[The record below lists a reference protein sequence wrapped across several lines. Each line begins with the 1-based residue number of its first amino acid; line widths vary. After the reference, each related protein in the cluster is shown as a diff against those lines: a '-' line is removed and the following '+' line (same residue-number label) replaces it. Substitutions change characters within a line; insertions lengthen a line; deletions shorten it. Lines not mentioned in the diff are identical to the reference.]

1 MSGVQTGKT
10 RAIWEPIPNSPQ
22 VEFMS
27 RTDDEV
33 LFGGAAGGAKTESL
47 LHYPVRDL
55 LRIPKLQA
63 LYIQRENNRMRDV
76 LVRAQEFFIPL
87 GATYNKT
94 EQTFTFPNGSRYE
107 FGHMEHE
114 ESKVRY
120 QGRAFEIICF
130 DELTQFTESQYLYLF
145 SRNRG
150 AFNPQYRAKM
160 RAATNPG
167 GIGHGWVRS
176 RFVDALVP
184 GRTRFFVRINNEDR
198 RCHPDTPFAKSRAF
212 IPSRVTDNPYY
223 RNTAY
228 VANLMALPENERRA
242 LLEGDWNAFEGQFF
256 RMWRR
261 NIHVV
266 EPFELPKDWAYF
278 GAYDYGHSSPACYL
292 LAGINREGDVYFVR
306 ELYKEELS
314 IREQAE
320 AIIEL
325 ESGIKV
331 SGRIADN
338 QIFEH
343 RMKNEPGSDDTIDQI
358 FYRESGGRVSFGR
371 SNKERMSGWAAM
383 KEYMAWDGNYDG
395 TLASLTRR
403 PQFYVTANCTNL
415 IREIEGAVYSQL
427 GNAQSIM
434 NKKSRIEDLDT
445 RGSDHA
451 LDPARYL
458 IQYVYAPR
466 PVKPRQI
473 TVREMF
479 LEQGKPR
486 PPKGVMKF

>member
-1 MSGVQTGKT
+1 MSVQVGKT

-22 VEFMS
+22 AHFMS
-27 RTDDEV
+27 RIEDEV
-33 LFGGAAGGAKTESL
+33 LFGGAAGGGKSEAL

-63 LYIQRENNRMRDV
+63 LYVQRENNRMRDV
-76 LVRAQEFFIPL
+76 LVRAQEFFVPL

-94 EQTFTFPNGSRYE
+94 EQIFTFQNGSRYE

-114 ESKVRY
+114 ESKIRY

-130 DELTQFTESQYLYLF
+130 DELTQFSERQYLYLF

-150 AFNPQYRAKM
+150 AFNPQYKARM

-176 RFVDALVP
+176 RFIDALEP
-184 GRTRFFVRINNEDR
+184 GKTRFFIRINNEDR

-212 IPSRVTDNPYY
+212 IPARVSDNPYY
-223 RNTAY
+223 RDSAY

-266 EPFELPKDWAYF
+266 EPLELPQDWAYF
-278 GAYDYGHSSPACYL
+278 GAYDYGYSSPACYL
-292 LAGINREGDVYFVR
+292 LAGVNYDGDVYFVR
-306 ELYKEELS
+306 EFYQEELS

-320 AIIEL
+320 AILEL

-331 SGRIADN
+331 TARIADN

-343 RMKNEPGSDDTIDQI
+343 RMKNEPGSDDTIDAI
-358 FYRESGGRVSFGR
+358 FYRESKGKISFGR
-371 SNKERMSGWAAM
+371 SNKDRMSGWAAV
-383 KEYMAWDGNYDG
+383 KEYMAWEGQYDG

-403 PQFYVTANCTNL
+403 PQMYVTANCTNL
-415 IREIEGAVYSQL
+415 IREIEGAVYAPS
-427 GNAQSIM
+427 GNAQYRGD
-434 NKKSRIEDLDT
+434 KTARAEDLDT

-466 PVKPRQI
+466 KFKQYPL

-479 LEQGKPR
+479 LEQGRPR
-486 PPKGVMKF
+486 PPKGVVKF

>member
-1 MSGVQTGKT
+1 MSVQVGKT
-10 RAIWEPIPNSPQ
+10 RAIWEPVANSPQ
-22 VEFMS
+22 TEFMS
-27 RTDDEV
+27 RTEDEV
-33 LFGGAAGGAKTESL
+33 LFGGAAGGMKTMSL

-63 LYIQRENNRMRDV
+63 LYCQRENNRMRDV
-76 LVRAQEFFIPL
+76 LVLAQEYFIPL

-94 EQTFTFPNGSRYE
+94 EQIFVFPNGSRYE

-114 ESKVRY
+114 DSKYRY
-120 QGRAFEIICF
+120 MGRGFDIICF

-150 AFNPQYRAKM
+150 VSNPGYRAKM

-167 GIGHGWVRS
+167 GIGHSWVKA

-184 GRTRFFVRINNEDR
+184 YKTRFFIRVNNEDL
-198 RCHPDTPFAKSRAF
+198 RCHPETPFAKSRAF

-223 RNTAY
+223 RDSAY
-228 VANLMALPENERRA
+228 VANLMALPDNERRA

-256 RMWRR
+256 RKWRR

-266 EPFELPKDWAYF
+266 EPFQLPQDWAYF
-278 GAYDYGHSSPACYL
+278 GAYDYGYSSPACYL
-292 LAGINREGDVYFVR
+292 LAGVNYDGDVYFVR
-306 ELYKEELS
+306 EFYQEELS

-320 AIIEL
+320 AILQL

-331 SGRIADN
+331 SARIADN

-343 RMKNEPGSDDTIDQI
+343 RMKNDPGTDDSIDQV
-358 FYRESGGRVSFGR
+358 FYRESNGKISFGR
-371 SNKERMSGWAAM
+371 SNKDRLSGWAAM
-383 KEYMAWDGNYDG
+383 KEYLAWEGNYDG
-395 TLASLTRR
+395 TLESLSRR
-403 PQFYVTANCTNL
+403 PRMYVTANCTNL

-427 GNAQSIM
+427 GNAQSIS
-434 NKKSRIEDLDT
+434 NKTTRIEDLDT

-458 IQYVYAPR
+458 LQFIYAPR
-466 PVKPRQI
+466 KIKQRQP

-479 LEQGKPR
+479 LEQGRPQRPR
-486 PPKGVMKF
+486 GVMKF